1 MHIFLE
7 YSWHKPR
14 IFMVYSPYI
23 HRIFMILIIHG
34 PFMILIIY
42 TSDILIFEKE
52 TVLLSFFVSDLG
64 LSGDLRLTA
73 LCCLAQLCLR
83 CGGEGRLCLE
93 RRAMG
98 LYKISMSK
106 FVQIGYLGGHITRM
120 WQIFKV
126 LRCGKLWNNNINL
139 CFKVTSASSNHS
151 NSMIYPLLFIQMG
164 IQRDITGYA
173 TFTSYNRLKYTWVG
187 GFIHGN
193 NGEPVDLSR
202 VLGPWW
208 SWFHW
213 NNMEKSNNGNGIF
226 RTGTM
231 VFSYDF

>member
-1 MHIFLE
+1 MV
-7 YSWHKPR
+7 YSSDFHR
-14 IFMVYSPYI
+14 IFMKLIVHSSYIHRILMLFIVYSPYI
-23 HRIFMILIIHG
+23 HDTHRIFIVYSWYSSYIHC
-34 PFMILIIY
+34 PFMVLIVY

-73 LCCLAQLCLR
+73 LCRLAQLCLR

-106 FVQIGYLGGHITRM
+106 FVRIGYLGGHITRM

-126 LRCGKLWNNNINL
+126 LRCGKLWKDNINL

-151 NSMIYPLLFIQMG
+151 NSMIYPLLFI
-164 IQRDITGYA
+164 
-173 TFTSYNRLKYTWVG
+173 
-187 GFIHGN
+187 
-193 NGEPVDLSR
+193 
-202 VLGPWW
+202 
-208 SWFHW
+208 
-213 NNMEKSNNGNGIF
+213 
-226 RTGTM
+226 
-231 VFSYDF
+231 